1 MQAPT
6 TANHN
11 AAIGF
16 NDPPIRPAATR
27 WPAFTAFNGLLT
39 GLVQADLF
47 GHASLTLY
55 VRGCDPH
62 RMILLDINLI
72 NAAKLLNRH
81 SVREFDVA

>member
-55 VRGCDPH
+55 VRGCNSDCL
-62 RMILLDINLI
+62 ILLDINLI
-72 NAAKLLNRH
+72 NAAKLLNGH

>member
-6 TANHN
+6 TAIHN

-27 WPAFTAFNGLLT
+27 WPAFTAFNGLPT

-55 VRGCDPH
+55 VRGCKSDCL
-62 RMILLDINLI
+62 ISLDKNLI
-72 NAAKLLNRH
+72 NSAKLQNGR
-81 SVREFDVA
+81 SFREFDVA